1 MRNIVS
7 GVSLAL
13 LFSACAAP
21 ENDGIPRIRSQR
33 DVEAYNATVSDP
45 GQKLVCVREVMI
57 GTNFRPYVCL
67 TVAQH
72 EQRAVSDKQRI
83 ADVFRLVE

>member
-1 MRNIVS
+1 MKS
-7 GVSLAL
+7 ALGLSLLVL
-13 LFSACAAP
+13 LVACAAP
-21 ENDGIPRIRSQR
+21 DDGGIPRIRSQR

-45 GQKLVCVREVMI
+45 GQKLVCVREVMV
-57 GTNFRPYVCL
+57 GTNFRPYICL

-72 EQRAVSDKQRI
+72 EQRARDDKQRI